1 MRIDKLSVLTV
12 VLHTCSHAA
21 PHGFVGSR
29 VVSVMTRT
37 GWGEIHIAA
46 MLRMLRREDVVE
58 GSQLVVVGIACLWIT
73 AVQVFRQLQHV
84 IGVTGLR
91 TVNIVDEVRA
101 GFLAG
106 EVLAAGVTAEG

>member
-1 MRIDKLSVLTV
+1 MGIDKLSVLTV

-29 VVSVMTRT
+29 VVTVMTRT

-58 GSQLVVVGIACLWIT
+58 GSQLVVVGIACLGIA

-91 TVNIVDEVRA
+91 TVDIVDEVRA
-101 GFLAG
+101 GFLTG
-106 EVLAAGVTAEG
+106 EVLAA